1 MSIFV
6 KNVNDYIMTKKIKQS
21 YIALKSGM
29 NTNKVSRI
37 LNQTQIPNEQDMD
50 SISKALGKSMEF
62 FVSSNF
68 KIDEPEYNLEQVAFY
83 SGNVNGANS
92 KVVSDCIDLLE
103 NIHSILGREKTLVD
117 MINEELYEN

>member
-1 MSIFV
+1 
-6 KNVNDYIMTKKIKQS
+6 MTKKIKQS